1 MSVIYELDLA
11 MLLADHLNLTTTLLL
26 RPPRWA

>member
-11 MLLADHLNLTTTLLL
+11 MLLADHLNLTTTLLQG
-26 RPPRWA
+26 PPRWA